1 MLGEKDI
8 NKWTQITCKI
18 IIRIILTDS
27 TSSPEMFRPYVILI
41 ICSISLSGNAFR
53 WTPGTGRPAE
63 ASGSAAAPAHT
74 EAEIPHTLPEPASS
88 EGNDPVH
95 DGHAETLNVIRAD
108 SLDHRANE
116 PVFGGED
123 LSLHDG
129 GYSDMYDSEP
139 ELDHPHF
146 INTHTELFINNYYP
160 GQEHLTEQDR

>member
-1 MLGEKDI
+1 
-8 NKWTQITCKI
+8 
-18 IIRIILTDS
+18 
-27 TSSPEMFRPYVILI
+27 MFRPYVILI
-41 ICSISLSGNAFR
+41 ICSISLSSDAFR
-53 WTPGTGRPAE
+53 LTPGTGRPVE

-95 DGHAETLNVIRAD
+95 DGHAETLNVIRSD
-108 SLDHRANE
+108 SLDHRGNE
-116 PVFGGED
+116 AVFGGED

-129 GYSDMYDSEP
+129 GNSDMYDSEP